1 VPTPEFILTLRDMIG
16 VHPLWLP
23 GVKAVVTDDGGRL
36 LLVRRADNG
45 RWTVP
50 AGIVEPGEEPAAT
63 AVREVL
69 EETGVTVRVSHLAG
83 VGTTAPVVYPNGDR
97 AQYLDVVMACVYV
110 SGDARVN
117 DDENLDVRWFEL
129 DALPDLPPLH
139 RRAVEWALDVDRAAH
154 FVDASTGVDAST
166 SVDASTE
173 VDASTSVDAS
183 TGTARTQQR

>member
-1 VPTPEFILTLRDMIG
+1 MPTPEFILTLRDMIG

-166 SVDASTE
+166 SVDAST
-173 VDASTSVDAS
+173 
-183 TGTARTQQR
+183 GTARTQQR